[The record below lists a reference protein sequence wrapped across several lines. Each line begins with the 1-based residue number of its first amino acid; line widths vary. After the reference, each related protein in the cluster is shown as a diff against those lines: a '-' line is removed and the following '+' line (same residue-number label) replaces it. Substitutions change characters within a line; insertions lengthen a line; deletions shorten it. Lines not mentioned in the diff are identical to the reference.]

1 MTLFLELL
9 TSQSIVIKSLAEL
22 VADDEADGLGKVLKL
37 ETEMMGFYS
46 GSRHS
51 LFFIYWFVTFH
62 CILRGFYMDNVIKV
76 KVVVLWGFQINIGNF
91 FSFKLHFYHVNVW
104 VEFTIFWVIGI
115 WILLNSVIYYLVLLI
130 KFEEKRISISIL
142 QRSALP

>member
-51 LFFIYWFVTFH
+51 
-62 CILRGFYMDNVIKV
+62 
-76 KVVVLWGFQINIGNF
+76 
-91 FSFKLHFYHVNVW
+91 
-104 VEFTIFWVIGI
+104 
-115 WILLNSVIYYLVLLI
+115 
-130 KFEEKRISISIL
+130 
-142 QRSALP
+142 